1 MKSFEHDHDSLYI
14 ALNNAIRHYYL
25 RTHELLEKIGLYPG
39 QPRVLHAL
47 WKKDGLSQKQIGKEL
62 NIKPSTVTVMIKR
75 MEKAGLVKRVQ
86 DTKDLRVTKVYLEQK
101 GIDLKEEVKTIGKK
115 VNEEIFH
122 GFSEEEKKT
131 IGEFLDRVSK
141 NLENKGGTN

>member
-1 MKSFEHDHDSLYI
+1 MKTFDHDALYLQ
-14 ALNNAIRHYYL
+14 LNSAIRHYYL

-47 WKKDGLSQKQIGKEL
+47 WKKDGLSQKEIGKEL

-101 GIDLKEEVKTIGKK
+101 GIDLKEEVKAIGKK
-115 VNEEIFH
+115 VNEEIFY
-122 GFSEEEKKT
+122 GFNEDEKKT
-131 IGEFLDRVSK
+131 IGKFLDRISE
-141 NLENKGGTN
+141 NLEKQRR